1 MQIDF
6 RFPEETVNGSE
17 MPAGDPDKGLCA
29 RHVFEISS
37 LSNIAGSLA
46 SRTWNLSYPGM
57 LPDVLVGFCRER
69 GSGIL
74 GDRFNQ

>member
-1 MQIDF
+1 
-6 RFPEETVNGSE
+6 

-46 SRTWNLSYPGM
+46 LRTRNPSYPGM
-57 LPDVLVGFCRER
+57 LPDVSVGFCREWD
-69 GSGIL
+69 SGIL